1 MKKKPVI
8 SEREIEKAVAY
19 SCHLEGMDYYA
30 AMKNKEAITLI
41 TAVEPFSPT
50 GPFSQKREQTYS
62 CTGCPGAR
70 EYQ

>member
-30 AMKNKEAITLI
+30 AMKNKEAIRLLQKHGRCLDLI
-41 TAVEPFSPT
+41 
-50 GPFSQKREQTYS
+50 
-62 CTGCPGAR
+62 CD
-70 EYQ
+70 